1 MVNAVKLIAQRFPEV
16 GAATVLKL
24 TGASFVIEAWGVGGV
39 DAAHSMFGPTTE
51 GSVESGVSRHR
62 SCK

>member
-1 MVNAVKLIAQRFPEV
+1 MKLIAQRFPEV

-24 TGASFVIEAWGVGGV
+24 TGASFVIEAWGVGGAN

-51 GSVESGVSRHR
+51 GSVKSGVSRRR